1 MATLLAEGPAAAREA
16 ARAGSHRQ
24 ALAHYE
30 AVIEHA
36 ALLDERARA
45 DVFHAYGW
53 ELYNA
58 ARFVDA
64 VQAGRAAQRLYE
76 ALGDER
82 ALGLCLVRLSRLL
95 LMAGATDEAL
105 AAAQRAVRLLGDNAL
120 RGPVPGRDPRADGAG
135 RRRRCRCSSA
145 RTGSRSRPTGPISPR
160 WS

>member
-1 MATLLAEGPAAAREA
+1 MAAGDVATLLAEGPAAAQEA

-24 ALAHYE
+24 ALAHFE

-36 ALLDERARA
+36 PLLDERARA
-45 DVFHAYGW
+45 DVLHAYGW

-105 AAAQRAVRLLGDNAL
+105 AA
-120 RGPVPGRDPRADGAG
+120 P
-135 RRRRCRCSSA
+135 SA
-145 RTGSRSRPTGPISPR
+145 RCGCWATTRTRPCTWARSSR
-160 WS
+160 